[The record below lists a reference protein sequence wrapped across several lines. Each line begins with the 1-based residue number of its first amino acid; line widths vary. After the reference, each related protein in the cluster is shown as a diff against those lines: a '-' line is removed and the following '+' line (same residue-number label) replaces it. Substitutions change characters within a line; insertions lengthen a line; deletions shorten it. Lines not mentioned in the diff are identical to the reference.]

1 MSYEMTG
8 TVKVVMDLITFDSG
22 FTKREFVVTT
32 RDQWPQDVKFET
44 VKDKT
49 AILDN
54 LEPGQEVTVHFDIRG
69 NEWKDKYFVN
79 LSAWRI
85 QTDAQAPAGGAPSGA
100 PGKSEVPPLDT
111 DAPDSVEDEDYPF

>member
-8 TVKVVMDLITFDSG
+8 TVKQVNDVMTFPSG

-32 RDQWPQDVKFET
+32 PEQYPQDVVFET

-49 AILDN
+49 AMLDS
-54 LEPGQEVTVHFDIRG
+54 LSAGQEVTVHFDIRG
-69 NEWKDKYFVN
+69 REYNGKHFVN

-85 QTDAQAPAGGAPSGA
+85 QTDGQGGAQAGKTPAPA
-100 PGKSEVPPLDT
+100 SEDIPPLDT
-111 DAPDSVEDEDYPF
+111 DLPDSSDETDFPF

>member
-8 TVKVVMDLITFDSG
+8 TVKVVMDLMTFDSG

-54 LEPGQEVTVHFDIRG
+54 IEPGQEVTVHFDIRG
-69 NEWKDKYFVN
+69 NEWKDRYFVN

-85 QTDAQAPAGGAPSGA
+85 QTDAQAPADAPSGQA
-100 PGKSEVPPLDT
+100 NNNIPPLDT